1 MATIK
6 SLAKCFDEVK
16 KLTGN
21 LLSDEQINVFLD
33 EAKIK
38 INENKFQGSQVKSE
52 KILAKEI
59 IDKFEYDQVLKKR
72 NLAENNMKAL
82 ENYEK
87 IIDAVDTSNGKINP
101 IEAVSGFLVGMQKFS
116 KMTRDS
122 IGLKQMA
129 ALENVEITR
138 LVNAIRAF
146 RKRCIGMIL
155 MMVK

>member
-16 KLTGN
+16 KLTGD
-21 LLSDEQINVFLD
+21 LLSTEQINVFLD

-38 INENKFQGSQVKSE
+38 INENKFQTSQSKSE

-82 ENYEK
+82 EQYEK
-87 IIDAVDTSNGKINP
+87 IIDTVILSNGKIDP
-101 IEAVSGFLVGMQKFS
+101 AEAAS
-116 KMTRDS
+116 
-122 IGLKQMA
+122 
-129 ALENVEITR
+129 
-138 LVNAIRAF
+138 AF
-146 RKRCIGMIL
+146 
-155 MMVK
+155 